1 MAVDTVSISKEL
13 KAAELP
19 VLQAE
24 AIAAAIGRSA
34 GDSLENAA
42 SKGDIALLK
51 SDVSLV
57 RSELMAMESR
67 IETRIEAV
75 QSKLIMWF
83 VSTQIA
89 FVAIIAAIIKL

>member
-1 MAVDTVSISKEL
+1 MTSMAVDTLSISRDL
-13 KAAELP
+13 KAAEVP
-19 VLQAE
+19 AVQAE

-34 GDSLENAA
+34 GDSMENSAT
-42 SKGDIALLK
+42 K
-51 SDVSLV
+51 SDLAQV
-57 RSELMAMESR
+57 ESR
-67 IETRIEAV
+67 LEAKIEAL